1 MNLLCDTE
9 AGYNEQTGKTAHCLI
24 EKEVLLPSGKK
35 SVIYGVSSLTSGKM
49 ESRTTAMISFNK
61 EIAEDVVV
69 FLQENCVFSSHVP
82 AVVHDLQNFWIASV
96 EGGRK
101 DWNGMG

>member
-1 MNLLCDTE
+1 
-9 AGYNEQTGKTAHCLI
+9 
-24 EKEVLLPSGKK
+24 
-35 SVIYGVSSLTSGKM
+35 
-49 ESRTTAMISFNK
+49 MISFNK

-96 EGGRK
+96 EDGRK